1 MTMQPE
7 TIEAINAHAQR
18 DFPRECC
25 GLVVVVKGRE
35 RYIACTNSAQGTEHF
50 ILPAEEYA
58 DAEQL
63 GEIVSVV
70 HSHPNA
76 PAEPSQAD
84 LVACEAS
91 GLPWHIVRVDMVD
104 GAPVGGEMVSIAP
117 TGYKAPLVGR
127 QFSHGVLDCY
137 QLIVDWY
144 QQERGVTLKQFA
156 RADNWW
162 NDGAS
167 DLYTEGFPQAGF
179 VRIKDGDEPQV
190 GDVILMQIRAKNGV
204 PNHAAIYLG
213 DGLMLHHLH
222 GRLSSR
228 DIFGGYFQE
237 VTRAILRYQP

>member
-1 MTMQPE
+1 MQE
-7 TIEAINAHAQR
+7 QTVEAIRSHAQR
-18 DFPRECC
+18 EYPRECC

-35 RYIACTNSAQGTEHF
+35 RYVACANAAQGTDHF
-50 ILPAEEYA
+50 ILPAAEYA
-58 DAEQL
+58 AAEAM
-63 GEIVSVV
+63 GEITAVI
-70 HSHPNA
+70 HSHPDV
-76 PAEPSQAD
+76 PATPSQAD

-104 GAPVGGEMVSIAP
+104 GAPLAGELVSIEP

-144 QQERGVTLKQFA
+144 QAERGITLKQFQ

-162 NDGAS
+162 NDGSS
-167 DLYTEGFPQAGF
+167 DLYTQGFPQAGF
-179 VRIKDGDEPQV
+179 RKIGESEQIEF
-190 GDVILMQIRAKNGV
+190 GDVILMQISARNQV
-204 PNHAAIYLG
+204 PNHASVYIG

-228 DIFGGYFQE
+228 DLYSGYFQE